1 MQIYFYTYKFF
12 SNKHFYY
19 SRNKKKNLIYFSL
32 WAVFKLMKLSLKYMY
47 FFFSKNQKIEFLNIF
62 FVYFTKYNKLHY
74 SDIGIS
80 YKYKKSIDEKRAFSK
95 NISRL
100 KLIEKII
107 PNIFEKNK
115 SILDVGCG
123 KGENIKYLIDKFNFS
138 LITGIDINTK
148 AIEIIKK
155 NTSFNKLKLINQDIC
170 DLNFLSKLDDN
181 KYDYVLI
188 SHVLSTIFNESLEKT
203 ISIRKEIINHLFKI
217 TKIKLIIIDHPYM
230 FNKNFS
236 FEIEQNTRGLFWND
250 LLKEVKKISTNY
262 YLVKKENS
270 NYLILNK

>member
-1 MQIYFYTYKFF
+1 MQIYFDTFKFF
-12 SNKHFYY
+12 SNKYFYY
-19 SRNKKKNLIYFSL
+19 ARNKKQNLIYFFL
-32 WAVFKLMKLSLKYMY
+32 WAVFKLMKLVLKYIY
-47 FFFSKNQKIEFLNIF
+47 FFFSKKQKIEFLNIF
-62 FVYFTKYNKLHY
+62 FIYFNKYNKLHY
-74 SDIGIS
+74 SEIGIG
-80 YKYKKSIDEKRAFSK
+80 YKYKKSTDEKKAFSK
-95 NISRL
+95 NVSRL
-100 KLIEKII
+100 KLVEKTI

-123 KGENIKYLIDKFNFS
+123 KGENIKYLIEKFNFS

-155 NTSFNKLKLINQDIC
+155 NTSFNNLKLINQDIT
-170 DLNFLSKLDDN
+170 DLNFLSKFNDK

-188 SHVLSTIFNESLEKT
+188 SHVLSTIFNKSLEET
-203 ISIRKEIINHLFKI
+203 ISIRKEIINHLFNI
-217 TKIKLIIIDHPYM
+217 TKIKLIIIDHPKM